1 MAELSDDN
9 LRQMYPGT
17 PVSPPKARPTTPD
30 PAHVALYPTMFTA
43 DEATETEIRGW
54 ADRSR
59 ADPEIGGA
67 EALQV
72 ARSMVSEFGKPSLK
86 RTLDQTGLGNHPEV
100 IRLLTR
106 AGKALQKARSGR

>member
-1 MAELSDDN
+1 VAEFTDAN
-9 LRQMYPGT
+9 LREMYPST
-17 PVSPPKARPTTPD
+17 PVSPPKARPATPD
-30 PAHVALYPTMFTA
+30 PTHAALYPTMFTA
-43 DEATETEIRGW
+43 DEAIEAEIRGW
-54 ADRSR
+54 AERSR
-59 ADPEIGGA
+59 ADPEIGGD

-72 ARSMVSEFGKPSLK
+72 ARSMVSEFGEPSLK